1 MLLMAKLP
9 DAAKCGET
17 VAADDIPP
25 TRDTA
30 AASALA
36 AT

>member
-1 MLLMAKLP
+1 MLLMALLP

-17 VAADDIPP
+17 IAADDIPP
-25 TRDTA
+25 AHDTA